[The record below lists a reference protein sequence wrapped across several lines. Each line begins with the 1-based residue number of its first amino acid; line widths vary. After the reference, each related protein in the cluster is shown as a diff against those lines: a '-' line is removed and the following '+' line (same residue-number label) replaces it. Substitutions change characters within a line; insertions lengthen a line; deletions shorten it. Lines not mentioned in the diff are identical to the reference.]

1 MNHTPEINLN
11 SLHVPVDKSCI
22 YYSLARAPWD
32 FINPC
37 WNFPFCSMCRDWCK
51 SIMKGFWIL
60 RGNNTPYIWAE
71 GDTEF
76 LTSIS
81 TTSIEEGRTYKSL
94 IGSFLLSLP
103 LLNNNQ
109 TLLCG
114 FMLENIWRTCGSL
127 LSSAGC
133 LHWFSVFPVIPVVVV
148 SLNIFSCTCRY
159 QSQQVLH
166 SSMQIYRHS
175 ALKLTSGISKGI
187 LSLLRRLCGSD
198 LCSDAI
204 AVTSVVIQ

>member
-1 MNHTPEINLN
+1 MNLN
-11 SLHVPVDKSCI
+11 SLPLAVDKSCI
-22 YYSLARAPWD
+22 YYSLVRAPWD

-37 WNFPFCSMCRDWCK
+37 WNFPFCSMCKDWCK
-51 SIMKGFWIL
+51 SIIKEFWIL
-60 RGNNTPYIWAE
+60 KGKKNTPYIWAE

-109 TLLCG
+109 ILLSD

-127 LSSAGC
+127 LSSAGR
-133 LHWFSVFPVIPVVVV
+133 LRWFSIFPVILVVAVC
-148 SLNIFSCTCRY
+148 LNIFSCTCRY

-175 ALKLTSGISKGI
+175 ALKLTTGISKEI
-187 LSLLRRLCGSD
+187 LSLQWRLCGSD

>member
-1 MNHTPEINLN
+1 MNLN
-11 SLHVPVDKSCI
+11 SLPLAVDKSCI
-22 YYSLARAPWD
+22 YYSLVRAPWD

-37 WNFPFCSMCRDWCK
+37 WNFPFCSMCKDWCK
-51 SIMKGFWIL
+51 SIIKEFWIL
-60 RGNNTPYIWAE
+60 KGKKNTPYIWAE

-109 TLLCG
+109 ILLCD

-127 LSSAGC
+127 LSSAGR
-133 LHWFSVFPVIPVVVV
+133 LHWFSIFPVILVVAVC
-148 SLNIFSCTCRY
+148 LNIFSCTCRY

-175 ALKLTSGISKGI
+175 ALKLTTGISKEI
-187 LSLLRRLCGSD
+187 LSLLWRLCGSD